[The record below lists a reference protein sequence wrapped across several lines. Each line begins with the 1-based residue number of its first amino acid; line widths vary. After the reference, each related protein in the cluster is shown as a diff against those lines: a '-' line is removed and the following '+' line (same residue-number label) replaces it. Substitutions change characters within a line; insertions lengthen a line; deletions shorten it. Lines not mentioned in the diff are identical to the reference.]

1 MQRIGR
7 RLLIGLPCA
16 AVILVICLLCVYRAS
31 QQAPAFYKQALR
43 RESATLRNEGQ
54 QFERQALALHNQL
67 ASQGEWEVR
76 FTQDEINGWLAT
88 ELPAKFPRALPPGI
102 SDPRIAI
109 VGNELHLAVHYRR
122 GRVDTVMSLAGEVSL
137 TNQPNEIAVRID
149 QARAGLLPVPLG
161 NLIEE
166 VGARAARSNVHLR
179 WTEVKGAPVALIRLP
194 LGEDDDSKKRVVLD
208 QLRLSDGQLVIAGRT
223 SESAGSEGSSGGVAA
238 QAPESETRQR

>member
-1 MQRIGR
+1 MQKLGR

-16 AVILVICLLCVYRAS
+16 AVVVVIGLLCIYRAS
-31 QQAPAFYKQALR
+31 QQAPAFYQQALR
-43 RESATLRNEGQ
+43 REPAVLRDEGQ

-67 ASQGEWEVR
+67 ASRGEWEVR

-102 SDPRIAI
+102 TDPRMAI
-109 VGNELHLAVHYRR
+109 VGDELHLAVHYQR
-122 GRVDTVMSLAGEVSL
+122 GRVDTVLSLAGEASL

-149 QARAGLLPVPLG
+149 QARAGMLPVPLG

-166 VGARAARSNVHLR
+166 IGARAARSNIHLR
-179 WTEVKGAPVALIRLP
+179 WTEVNGTPVAVIRLP
-194 LGEDDDSKKRVVLD
+194 LGEGDDSKKRVVLD

-223 SESAGSEGSSGGVAA
+223 IESSASEGSSGGVAA
-238 QAPESETRQR
+238 QGAESETRQR

>member
-1 MQRIGR
+1 MRKLGR
-7 RLLIGLPCA
+7 RALIGLPCA
-16 AVILVICLLCVYRAS
+16 AAVLVIGLLCVYRAS
-31 QQAPAFYKQALR
+31 QQAPAFYQQALR
-43 RESATLRNEGQ
+43 REPAALRDEGQ

-67 ASQGEWEVR
+67 AGQGEWEVR

-102 SDPRIAI
+102 TDPRIAI
-109 VGNELHLAVHYRR
+109 VGNELHLAVHYQR
-122 GRVDTVMSLAGEVSL
+122 GRVDTVISLAGEVSL

-166 VGARAARSNVHLR
+166 IGARAARSDIHLR
-179 WTEVKGAPVALIRLP
+179 WTEVKGAPVAVIRLP
-194 LGEDDDSKKRVVLD
+194 LGENDDSKKHVVLD

-223 SESAGSEGSSGGVAA
+223 SESAGSEGSSNGVAA